1 MISTNALSRTFHLR
15 YQGQTATGFLIDV
28 DAKQYLVTAKHFVP
42 EVVDVVVLEL
52 LHDGTWKKVPAQLVG
67 HGAGEVDIT
76 VLALSQLMVANDYVL
91 KPDMGGIVL
100 GQEAFFLG
108 FPYGL
113 SGHVGELNS
122 NYPVPFV
129 KRATVSS
136 ISVSEVGPTVI
147 FLDGHNNKG
156 FSGGPVLFKEQE
168 HGELKV
174 AAVVSGYRFSNEPV
188 YQGDQELPVTYR
200 YNTGII
206 ISYGIKHAVAL
217 ATANPIGV
225 PTDA

>member
-1 MISTNALSRTFHLR
+1 MPSRS
-15 YQGQTATGFLIDV
+15 
-28 DAKQYLVTAKHFVP
+28 P
-42 EVVDVVVLEL
+42 
-52 LHDGTWKKVPAQLVG
+52 
-67 HGAGEVDIT
+67 
-76 VLALSQLMVANDYVL
+76 
-91 KPDMGGIVL
+91 
-100 GQEAFFLG
+100 
-108 FPYGL
+108 
-113 SGHVGELNS
+113 
-122 NYPVPFV
+122 
-129 KRATVSS
+129 S

-200 YNTGII
+200 YKTGII